1 MNYYENDWWQ
11 YWPAGSPIL
20 PRGTSDFIWN
30 VKITQKGRALGG
42 KRRWIKLVLLS
53 VNVEDTM
60 VFGALCWPSAGYTL
74 QVIVCSGGNGIL
86 QLLGRLTG
94 KVLPQSVNFTFSI
107 TFSGTLSVIGVDM
120 KPGSTQ
126 LHRIPNLKGGR
137 KGNELQ
143 MCFYRV
149 HLLTCWAP
157 LQLSWL
163 KPPLQL

>member
-1 MNYYENDWWQ
+1 MT
-11 YWPAGSPIL
+11 IL
-20 PRGTSDFIWN
+20 TCRFTYSSQRHQWLHLKCKN
-30 VKITQKGRALGG
+30 NTEG
-42 KRRWIKLVLLS
+42 KSVRRKKKVDKMDGWIKLVLLS

-60 VFGALCWPSAGYTL
+60 VFVALCWPSAGYTL
-74 QVIVCSGGNGIL
+74 QVIVCLGGNGIL
-86 QLLGRLTG
+86 QLLGRLTD

-143 MCFYRV
+143 ICFYRV